1 VGSENGHRLRQTLAD
16 RCDLVALNRSGA
28 HFREHAAPFPRR
40 LICATATAQSDHAD
54 AEAARYYSWDERE
67 RLKPG
72 V

>member
-1 VGSENGHRLRQTLAD
+1 VGFENRHPVRRERTVRPEVVAHGCSDVHLRE
-16 RCDLVALNRSGA
+16 R
-28 HFREHAAPFPRR
+28 AAAFLRR
-40 LICATATAQSDHAD
+40 LCATATAQSDHAD